1 MTRLEQT
8 ILVVDFLKALGY
20 DVSTITL
27 KESYELKTRILT
39 NITES
44 IDQLEL
50 VPKMG
55 HREEIK
61 EN

>member
-8 ILVVDFLKALGY
+8 IIVVDFLKALGY
-20 DVSTITL
+20 DISTITL
-27 KESYELKTRILT
+27 NESYELKTRILT
-39 NITES
+39 NITET
-44 IDQLEL
+44 IEELEL

>member
-8 ILVVDFLKALGY
+8 IIVIDFLKALGY

-27 KESYELKTRILT
+27 KDSYELKTRILT

-44 IDQLEL
+44 VEQLGL
-50 VPKMG
+50 VSKMG
-55 HREEIK
+55 HQEDITDR
-61 EN
+61 

>member
-8 ILVVDFLKALGY
+8 IIVVDFLKALGY
-20 DVSTITL
+20 DVSTITV
-27 KESYELKTRILT
+27 KESYELKSRILT

-44 IDQLEL
+44 IEKLEL

-55 HREEIK
+55 HQ
-61 EN
+61 ENIIDR